1 MVFTQKRTIFAVC
14 YNCMARDIIN
24 RFVWIVDTLN
34 RYGRLTRTQ
43 INDLWLRSPVSEGKP
58 LPERTFH
65 YYRRAIEENF
75 HIDIGCNSLGEYF
88 IEGSGSKRDK
98 AFSNWLLDNYAVG
111 TALKSSADTD
121 GRVYVEEIPSAR
133 EFLPDVLEAIRNNEK
148 TVFTYAGFS
157 RSRPEPGIV
166 FHPYFLKLYKQRWY
180 MVGLREKSADIR
192 TYALDRVKEMRLMSK
207 NFTMPEDLDP
217 SQFFDNIIGITLSK
231 APPRIVKIRATPQQ
245 AKYFRALPL
254 HHSQQEEIHDSYS
267 IFTYRLKLNYE
278 LVHELLGYGAGVTVL
293 APKELQVMV
302 TDELRQSMRQY
313 EELLAETI

>member
-1 MVFTQKRTIFAVC
+1 LVFTQKRTIFAVG

-192 TYALDRVKEMRLMSK
+192 TYALDRVRELNLMKET
-207 NFTMPEDLDP
+207 FVMPDDN
-217 SQFFDNIIGITLSK
+217 SAADIFDNIIGISSSK
-231 APPRIVKIRATPQQ
+231 ADVKTVRLKADRTQ

-254 HHSQQEEIHDSYS
+254 HHSQTEEVHDDFSVFS
-267 IFTYRLKLNYE
+267 LRVKINYE
-278 LVHELLGYGAGVTVL
+278 LVHEILACGKSVEVL
-293 APKELQVMV
+293 APRELKAMV
-302 TDELRQSMRQY
+302 ITEL
-313 EELLAETI
+313 EETLEKYKK